1 RELGI
6 EIALDDFGT
15 GYSSLSYLR
24 RLPVTAVKI
33 DRQFVAGIGGSLAD
47 EAIVEAVIDLSH
59 ALGLRVVAEGIEDV
73 AQAEALRR
81 MGAAQAPGFLFGQP
95 APADEIEPRL
105 ALAWCGVTDAAPVT
119 DADAE
124 RFVDRRADEL
134 PGYGSPRARLL
145 LAALDSATDSVI
157 VTA

>member
-1 RELGI
+1 
-6 EIALDDFGT
+6 
-15 GYSSLSYLR
+15 
-24 RLPVTAVKI
+24 
-33 DRQFVAGIGGSLAD
+33 
-47 EAIVEAVIDLSH
+47 
-59 ALGLRVVAEGIEDV
+59 VAEGIEDV

-81 MGAAQAPGFLFGQP
+81 MGADQAQGFLFGQP

-157 VTA
+157 VTAAAGGDRTGPPIVYVNPAFEAETGYRSRNVIGRTVGFLLADPTDDAAIRWF